1 LDFGGPVW
9 VPGLTSKR
17 VFLLNK
23 NNKQQ
28 KIRTQVQFVFY
39 SSVILISLISIKIRQ
54 NATVKIIKR
63 TGSKCSKTKNPPG
76 PRGVKVKEE
85 ITIRGFL
92 FVVCCFLQRFCL
104 FPLSKAAK
112 AVCFT
117 QLKQQLSNQL
127 KQQSAK
133 AAM

>member
-1 LDFGGPVW
+1 LAIGLWGPVW
-9 VPGLTSKR
+9 VPG
-17 VFLLNK
+17 F
-23 NNKQQ
+23 NKQASILIKQ
-28 KIRTQVQFVFY
+28 KQKTNKKIRTQVHFVFY
-39 SSVILISLISIKIRQ
+39 SSVILIRIKIRK

-76 PRGVKVKEE
+76 PRDVKVKEE

-92 FVVCCFLQRFCL
+92 FLFLQRFCL

-117 QLKQQLSNQL
+117 QLKQQLPNQL